1 MSNVALR
8 ILAASRSRPGA
19 PSAPWLQ
26 RRCACGTCAAC
37 RQKAQ
42 ANGARDLAGI
52 PASVH
57 EVLRS
62 PGQALD
68 TATRSFFEARF
79 GHDFGRVRVHADIP
93 AAESANAVAASAYTV
108 GSHVVFGAGRYAPAT
123 DAGRRLLAHEL
134 THVVQQGA
142 AGSPSAAPPQHIGPA
157 NHPLEHEADV
167 AAEHITSARP
177 SLPLSAAAA
186 PVLQR
191 QATPAQA
198 ADDCSGYEADP
209 VSFSLHVARHVAKT
223 FIDPKLASDGEMPVC
238 EAPRGTDTHST
249 DCEVPFK
256 NGPPILVMWNP
267 RSRRTIGRFDS
278 GGVRKRYVF
287 DYSCP
292 GGVLTLKFVLLHTE
306 PAPGARSPGGGK
318 PGAPQPDAP

>member
-1 MSNVALR
+1 MSSFALH

-19 PSAPWLQ
+19 ASAPWLQ
-26 RRCACGTCAAC
+26 RKCACGTCAAC
-37 RQKAQ
+37 RQRAQ
-42 ANGARDLAGI
+42 ASAARDLVGI
-52 PASVH
+52 PAVVH

-68 TATRSFFEARF
+68 AATRGFFESRL
-79 GHDFGRVRVHADIP
+79 GHDFGRVRVHADS
-93 AAESANAVAASAYTV
+93 AAAASASAVAASAYTV

-134 THVVQQGA
+134 AHVVQQSA

-157 NHPLEHEADV
+157 HHPLEHEADT
-167 AAEHITSARP
+167 AAEHITTAQPSRPLPAASAP
-177 SLPLSAAAA
+177 G
-186 PVLQR
+186 LQR
-191 QATPAQA
+191 QPAPQP
-198 ADDCSGYEADP
+198 ADDCSGWESDP
-209 VSFSLHVARHVAKT
+209 VSFSIHVARHVAKT
-223 FIDPKLASDGEMPVC
+223 YIDPKLAAEGNMPVC
-238 EAPRGTDTHST
+238 EAPRGADTHST

-267 RSRRTIGRFDS
+267 RSRRTIGRFDA

-287 DYSCP
+287 DYSCS
-292 GGVLTLKFVLLHTE
+292 GGQLTLKFVLLHTTA
-306 PAPGARSPGGGK
+306 APGTTTPPGGGK